1 MREAGV
7 VARYL
12 QGLGHADCD
21 GDERGADHQR
31 TRADMRDDGACR
43 VAGGIGCMGAG
54 TRFLAGNGGH

>member
-43 VAGGIGCMGAG
+43 VAGCIVSMGAG
-54 TRFLAGNGGH
+54 NRVVARNGGH